1 MCMCIYRERKGETR
15 NSGNQSDN
23 HSDGVSESTNK
34 RLEKTLKVMYFIDQK
49 NHSKAH
55 LLDRL
60 PLPHLRSHLVE
71 IDSLLHVVTRET

>member
-1 MCMCIYRERKGETR
+1 MYMCMCIYRERKGETR

-34 RLEKTLKVMYFIDQK
+34 RLEKTLKVTFFI
-49 NHSKAH
+49 NSKKITPH

-60 PLPHLRSHLVE
+60 PPPHLRPHLVE
-71 IDSLLHVVTRET
+71 ID